1 MLFLC
6 DMLSYNI
13 GNYLIKRQSERYV
26 INITLFGT
34 INSNRLNIFTLVL
47 HNIFKIIPLKN
58 KQVKQIQTKTKI

>member
-58 KQVKQIQTKTKI
+58 KQVK

>member
-13 GNYLIKRQSERYV
+13 GNYLIKRQSETYV

-58 KQVKQIQTKTKI
+58 KQVK